1 MCFRE
6 PDIMSPRWDELQKL
20 RSPTPINK
28 AIHKYT
34 FNNGQLTHMHAVGSS
49 FHSKASA
56 WKTKLL
62 YLCAWHAPAKHLE
75 NTQWG
80 AFSLT
85 PSFFLFL
92 NCQNPPFFTLM
103 TMFSRQQHWWS
114 MDNFGFDNSIELSIS
129 TALSI
134 MHVQQGYKTM
144 YIDHI
149 VYTIVELSS
158 YTCNCILFS

>member
-1 MCFRE
+1 MCFGE
-6 PDIMSPRWDELQKL
+6 PDIMSPRWDELQKP

-28 AIHKYT
+28 AIHKIH
-34 FNNGQLTHMHAVGSS
+34 GQLTHMHAVGSS

-62 YLCAWHAPAKHLE
+62 YLCAWHAPAKHLLE

-85 PSFFLFL
+85 PSFFLSL
-92 NCQNPPFFTLM
+92 AKTLP
-103 TMFSRQQHWWS
+103 SSLWWQCS
-114 MDNFGFDNSIELSIS
+114 VDNGIDDWWTILALITASTIDKLSIS

-134 MHVQQGYKTM
+134 MHVQQGYKTT

-149 VYTIVELSS
+149 VYTI
-158 YTCNCILFS
+158 